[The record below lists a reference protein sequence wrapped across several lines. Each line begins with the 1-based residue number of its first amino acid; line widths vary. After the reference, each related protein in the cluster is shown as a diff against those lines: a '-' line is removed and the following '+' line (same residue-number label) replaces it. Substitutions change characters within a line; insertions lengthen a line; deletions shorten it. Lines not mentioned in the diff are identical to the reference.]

1 MLLNLSQYCLAH
13 PTLTLCN
20 SFCWALC
27 APQPGLCVLHWNQR
41 WFDGVRGTPEAEP
54 CQWLRLT
61 HTCSSVIQVL
71 NRHPCSAVL
80 SNNRVPLNMYVCLLF
95 FYSRNCPGK
104 AIQLR
109 CMGKQFA
116 PGGHKALKWPFHKIL
131 AGWKYWKSI
140 LKVAFSNIGTCKPT
154 DHLPRTPGWGQP
166 YGVCI
171 YLSVGLLLILLQQ
184 SYSQWS

>member
-1 MLLNLSQYCLAH
+1 MLLNLSQYFLAH

-41 WFDGVRGTPEAEP
+41 WFNGVRGTPEAEP

-116 PGGHKALKWPFHKIL
+116 PGGIKLSNDHFIKSWQDGNTENPSWKLHLAIL
-131 AGWKYWKSI
+131 EH
-140 LKVAFSNIGTCKPT
+140 VN
-154 DHLPRTPGWGQP
+154 
-166 YGVCI
+166 
-171 YLSVGLLLILLQQ
+171 QQ
-184 SYSQWS
+184 TICQEPQAEVNHMEFVYTYQ